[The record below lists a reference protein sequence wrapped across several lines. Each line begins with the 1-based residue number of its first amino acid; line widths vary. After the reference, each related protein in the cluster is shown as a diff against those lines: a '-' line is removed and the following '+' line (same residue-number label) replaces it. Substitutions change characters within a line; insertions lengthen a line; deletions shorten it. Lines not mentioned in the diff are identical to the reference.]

1 MVLIEFCTYTISIKS
16 ALFVQQKFPT
26 SNNNTHSII
35 FLLNSLFFIFLQ
47 NVKKLIANVCPRPLI
62 KTITVPPRSWITFLF
77 SYDNVLFLFVL
88 LLITNVIVIFYQYF
102 RSKVGGRR
110 QQYVQIP
117 GTGTTELPNVVSG
130 GGVQSGVR

>member
-1 MVLIEFCTYTISIKS
+1 MQYLQYLLHLSH
-16 ALFVQQKFPT
+16 
-26 SNNNTHSII
+26 NI
-35 FLLNSLFFIFLQ
+35 FLYSTLILTSQFFSLILYSFLQ

-102 RSKVGGRR
+102 RSKVGRR
-110 QQYVQIP
+110 QQYLPIP

-130 GGVQSGVR
+130 GGVESGVR